1 MEYMKHFLV
10 FGSHPKLSW
19 AEFSACRP
27 SAAKSAIFLEK
38 AALTD
43 DPAWLGEELI
53 RQLGGTVKLG
63 DVVWETEGSALDAQA
78 LADWVLQNPRGAKV
92 LFGFSV
98 YGGNTALKKKLE
110 KLPVALKRALKAQG
124 KSVRWV
130 TSQGGEPLSPA
141 AVTKLKLTSQGYDFV
156 LLVHDKK
163 IAIGLT
169 TQAQDADAWS
179 LRDYGRPAREAKAGM
194 LPPKLAHVL
203 VNLAQVPEGGTLFD
217 PFCGSGTILMEAAL
231 ATQAGKI
238 LGSDIDPQQI
248 KDAEANLDWL
258 VQQNIFKHEERQKI
272 QTFVS
277 DIRDLTRRTPNLPAG
292 KASVGPTCTVASVG
306 RRGTIDCVVTEGYLG
321 PPLRGSETKQELER
335 TATEITNLWR
345 TALQTLYPLLKKDG
359 RIVCVWPSFKT
370 QVGSAYVN
378 LSKDPEL
385 LKNYRVLNPEPLIY
399 HREGQFVTRQIFILE
414 KGA

>member
-1 MEYMKHFLV
+1 MKHFLV
-10 FGSHPKLSW
+10 FGSHPKLSR
-19 AEFSACRP
+19 AEFSASRP
-27 SAAKSAIFLEK
+27 AAVESAIFLEK
-38 AALTD
+38 AALID
-43 DPAWLGEELI
+43 DSAWSGEELI

-63 DVVWETEGSALDAQA
+63 DVIWETESPALDAPA
-78 LADWVLQNPRGAKV
+78 LADWIMQNPRGAKV

-169 TQAQDADAWS
+169 THTQDADAWS
-179 LRDYGRPAREAKAGM
+179 LRDYGRPARSAKLGM
-194 LPPKLAHVL
+194 LPPKLARMM
-203 VNLAQVPEGGTLFD
+203 VNLAQVPEGGTLLD

-231 ATQAGKI
+231 ATRAEKI

-248 KDAEANLDWL
+248 KDANANLDWL
-258 VQQNIFKHEERQKI
+258 VQQNVLQTEQRQKI
-272 QTFVS
+272 QTSVL
-277 DIRDLTRRTPNLPAG
+277 DIRNLG
-292 KASVGPTCTVASVG
+292 LQVTGFGP
-306 RRGTIDCVVTEGYLG
+306 RMIDCIVTEGYLG
-321 PPLRGSETKQELER
+321 PPLKGFETKRELEQ
-335 TATEITNLWR
+335 TAMQITGLWR
-345 TALQTLYPLLKKDG
+345 TALQALYPLLKERG
-359 RIVCVWPSFKT
+359 RIVCVWPTFKT
-370 QVGSAYVN
+370 PTGSAYVN

-385 LKNYRVLNPEPLIY
+385 LKNFRVLNPEPLVY
-399 HREGQFVTRQIFILE
+399 HREGQFVLRQIFILE
-414 KGA
+414 KRSLAS